1 MTTVIK
7 CCSDEKRQK
16 KIDGFRK
23 KLMIPESEILEYPEL
38 EVRLKIG
45 NIFVNE
51 KILEKDSVQIYKIDP
66 YFCEH
71 YKEKTQVY
79 KNGCE
84 YMLFR
89 IDVCFTEYLLA
100 VEIDKKNSRD
110 EKFIH
115 PLETIFG
122 VLI

>member
-71 YKEKTQVY
+71 YKEWV
-79 KNGCE
+79 
-84 YMLFR
+84 R
-89 IDVCFTEYLLA
+89 IHV
-100 VEIDKKNSRD
+100 ISN
-110 EKFIH
+110 
-115 PLETIFG
+115 
-122 VLI
+122 

>member
-71 YKEKTQVY
+71 
-79 KNGCE
+79 
-84 YMLFR
+84 
-89 IDVCFTEYLLA
+89 
-100 VEIDKKNSRD
+100 
-110 EKFIH
+110 
-115 PLETIFG
+115 
-122 VLI
+122 